1 MNILIVVIFCA
12 GFTAIALEH
21 YIRVNKAATAL
32 VTGVLC
38 WTLLMADQSKATLYS
53 AGLFEH
59 LSDISS
65 ILFFLLGAM
74 TIVELIDAHDGF
86 DMIQRWIKTRDIR
99 KLLWIISGVTFFLSA
114 VLDNLTTTIVMISLI
129 RKMIPKEREKLFFA
143 GMIVIAANAGGA
155 WSPIGDVTTTML
167 WVGNQISTSGII
179 RGTLIPSLLCLIL
192 PLIGLSIRL
201 KGKIDV
207 GDPELPSHAQPLKS
221 ADGLLVFIIGLS
233 CLLLVPVFKQ
243 FAHLPPFM
251 GMLLGLGIMWV
262 LTEFIHHEKDEADKD
277 RLSVNFAL
285 RKIDTPSIL
294 FFLGIL
300 LSVAALET
308 GHMLESLAGSLQETL
323 PGEDSLVFFIGILS
337 AFVDNV
343 PIVAA
348 VQGMYGIAQFPTDH
362 HFWHFMAFAAGT
374 GGSLLIIGSAA
385 GVAAMGLVRLEFGW
399 YLKNI
404 GPWALLGYVAGSLW
418 IIF

>member
-1 MNILIVVIFCA
+1 MNTLIVVIFCA

-21 YIRVNKAATAL
+21 YIRINKAATAL

-38 WTLLMADQSKATLYS
+38 WTLLMSDQSKATLYS

-99 KLLWIISGVTFFLSA
+99 KLLWIVSGVTFFLSA

-129 RKMIPKEREKLFFA
+129 RKMIPKEREKLLFA

-179 RGTLIPSLLCLIL
+179 RSTLIPSIICLIL
-192 PLIGLSIRL
+192 PLAGLSIRL
-201 KGKIDV
+201 KGKIDA
-207 GDPELPSHAQPLKS
+207 GDTQLPSLAKAAKS
-221 ADGLLVFIIGLS
+221 GDGMLVFIIGLS

-308 GHMLESLAGSLQETL
+308 GHMLESLAGSLQKTL

-362 HFWHFMAFAAGT
+362 HFWQFMAFAAGT

-385 GVAAMGLVRLEFGW
+385 GVAAMGLVRIEFGW

-404 GPWALLGYVAGSLW
+404 GPWALLGYVAGALW
-418 IIF
+418 YVL

>member
-1 MNILIVVIFCA
+1 
-12 GFTAIALEH
+12 
-21 YIRVNKAATAL
+21 
-32 VTGVLC
+32 
-38 WTLLMADQSKATLYS
+38 
-53 AGLFEH
+53 
-59 LSDISS
+59 
-65 ILFFLLGAM
+65 
-74 TIVELIDAHDGF
+74 
-86 DMIQRWIKTRDIR
+86 
-99 KLLWIISGVTFFLSA
+99 VTFFLSA

-129 RKMIPKEREKLFFA
+129 RKMIPKEREKLLFA

-167 WVGNQISTSGII
+167 WVGNQISTLGII
-179 RGTLIPSLLCLIL
+179 RSALIPSIICLIL
-192 PLIGLSIRL
+192 PLTGLSMRMN
-201 KGKIDV
+201 GKLDSGESEQSSLIQ
-207 GDPELPSHAQPLKS
+207 PSKS
-221 ADGLLVFIIGLS
+221 RDGVLVFIIGLS

-308 GHMLESLAGSLQETL
+308 GHMLESLAGSLQRTL

-362 HFWHFMAFAAGT
+362 HFWQFMAFAAGT

-404 GPWALLGYVAGSLW
+404 GPWAALGYVAGSLW
-418 IIF
+418 FIFQ